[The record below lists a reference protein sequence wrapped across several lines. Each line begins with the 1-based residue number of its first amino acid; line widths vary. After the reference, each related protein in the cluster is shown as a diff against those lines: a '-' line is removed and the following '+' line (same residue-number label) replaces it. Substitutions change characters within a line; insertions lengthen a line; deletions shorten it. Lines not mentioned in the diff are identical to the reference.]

1 MLILYMNGG
10 KIKKEIMTMG
20 SNQVNIDGNM
30 VSKTNY
36 EGYSSD
42 GKNIN
47 INYYNNGQQGRIE
60 NLSLNDFGKML
71 NNPFFNDNEEIHS
84 IKKNFNPKHKT
95 YMDMLKILNKP
106 KKKYSTDKTKKNSKG
121 KKSDKTKSKKK

>member
-1 MLILYMNGG
+1 MNGG

-106 KKKYSTDKTKKNSKG
+106 KKKIFNR
-121 KKSDKTKSKKK
+121 